1 MSAAIIKTE
10 ASQKRRNF
18 VSKFLIYF
26 FLIVITACM
35 LLPFLWMLSS
45 SFKLNKDVFGF
56 PIQWIPKNPR
66 WQNYVDIWTQIPLL
80 TFVKNTVKITVVVT
94 LLQLFTSSFAAYAF
108 AKMQFK
114 GKNALF
120 LGYIATIAVPW
131 QAYMVPQF
139 MMMSSW
145 HLNNTHLAIMC
156 LQAFSAFGV
165 FLMKQFYEG
174 VPTELCEAARID
186 GLSEYGIWW
195 HIMLPL
201 SLPALST
208 LTIFTFVN
216 TWNDFLG
223 PLIYLTKT
231 ELKTIQIGLRMFITQ
246 YSAEYGLIM
255 AASVVALIP
264 VLIVFLSLQKYFVQG
279 VGLLAKKNSY
289 PRELSGGQ
297 KQRVAIVRALCMH
310 PEILLFDEVTA
321 ALDPEMVREVLDVML
336 DLAKQGKTMI
346 IVTHEMQFARA
357 IANRVIFLDGG
368 KIVEEAAPAE
378 FFERPKTERAQRFL
392 RTFTFDAVK

>member
-1 MSAAIIKTE
+1 MVVPIRVSADDGGMTGKVFFAEFQAKCLCLFHGQSIVGCISGVKADDILVAFDITMLGILTILAVCQQTSCCKRE
-10 ASQKRRNF
+10 IAALKGIEQVGFPQLRSALFVQKLFSGERVVLVNEVRF
-18 VSKFLIYF
+18 DGG
-26 FLIVITACM
+26 VIRVLRADM

-279 VGLLAKKNSY
+279 VASTGIK
-289 PRELSGGQ
+289 G
-297 KQRVAIVRALCMH
+297 
-310 PEILLFDEVTA
+310 
-321 ALDPEMVREVLDVML
+321 
-336 DLAKQGKTMI
+336 
-346 IVTHEMQFARA
+346 
-357 IANRVIFLDGG
+357 
-368 KIVEEAAPAE
+368 
-378 FFERPKTERAQRFL
+378 
-392 RTFTFDAVK
+392 

>member
-66 WQNYVDIWTQIPLL
+66 WQNYV
-80 TFVKNTVKITVVVT
+80 VT

-145 HLNNTHLAIMC
+145 HLNNTHLAIMY

-279 VGLLAKKNSY
+279 VASTGIK
-289 PRELSGGQ
+289 G
-297 KQRVAIVRALCMH
+297 
-310 PEILLFDEVTA
+310 
-321 ALDPEMVREVLDVML
+321 
-336 DLAKQGKTMI
+336 
-346 IVTHEMQFARA
+346 
-357 IANRVIFLDGG
+357 
-368 KIVEEAAPAE
+368 
-378 FFERPKTERAQRFL
+378 
-392 RTFTFDAVK
+392 

>member
-1 MSAAIIKTE
+1 MATAVIKDH

-18 VSKFLIYF
+18 ISKFLIYF

-231 ELKTIQIGLRMFITQ
+231 
-246 YSAEYGLIM
+246 
-255 AASVVALIP
+255 
-264 VLIVFLSLQKYFVQG
+264 
-279 VGLLAKKNSY
+279 
-289 PRELSGGQ
+289 
-297 KQRVAIVRALCMH
+297 
-310 PEILLFDEVTA
+310 
-321 ALDPEMVREVLDVML
+321 
-336 DLAKQGKTMI
+336 
-346 IVTHEMQFARA
+346 
-357 IANRVIFLDGG
+357 
-368 KIVEEAAPAE
+368 
-378 FFERPKTERAQRFL
+378 
-392 RTFTFDAVK
+392 

>member
-1 MSAAIIKTE
+1 MAVSAIKDH
-10 ASQKRRNF
+10 ASQKRRNAIMRF
-18 VSKFLIYF
+18 MIYF
-26 FLIVITACM
+26 FLIVITAFM
-35 LLPFLWMLSS
+35 LMPFLWMLSS
-45 SFKLNKDVFGF
+45 SFKENKDVFGF
-56 PIQWIPKNPR
+56 PIQWIPVNPR
-66 WQNYVDIWTQIPLL
+66 WQNYLDIWTEIPLL
-80 TFVKNTVKITVVVT
+80 TFIKNTTKITIVVT

-114 GKNALF
+114 GKNLLF

-145 HLNNTHLAIMC
+145 GLNNTHLAIMC

-174 VPTELCEAARID
+174 VPSELCEAARID
-186 GLSEYGIWW
+186 GLTEYGIWW

-223 PLIYLTKT
+223 PLIYLTRT
-231 ELKTIQIGLRMFITQ
+231 ELKTIQIGLRMFISQ

-255 AASVVALIP
+255 AASVVVLIP

-279 VGLLAKKNSY
+279 VASTGIK
-289 PRELSGGQ
+289 G
-297 KQRVAIVRALCMH
+297 
-310 PEILLFDEVTA
+310 
-321 ALDPEMVREVLDVML
+321 
-336 DLAKQGKTMI
+336 
-346 IVTHEMQFARA
+346 
-357 IANRVIFLDGG
+357 
-368 KIVEEAAPAE
+368 
-378 FFERPKTERAQRFL
+378 
-392 RTFTFDAVK
+392 